1 MERDA
6 FRIGRR
12 LFLASTTLALAAVA
26 AFTPSAF
33 SAERVVLG
41 EYVTWV
47 DCVYCPAAG
56 MQINGM
62 VNTYGADGSH
72 AYMSGTL
79 AVVEYNVWDTYQQ
92 PWGALRAQN
101 FYGSI
106 FQGTPCFVMDGL
118 WDAYPTSSYM
128 SKFLTRQAVDTP
140 VTVSIVSE
148 ETSPNRYDTTV
159 TVCLEAGAAPV
170 DLRIYTMM
178 VEDHYPPV
186 FSYNRNGFRTATPTT
201 DVSLAPG
208 ECVEVNNLIAYFP
221 QISQDNLKLLAWAQ
235 EPNDHWPAD
244 VYQAAIDSFPFEPPA
259 PDPCP
264 WDCGNDDGEVGIND
278 FLSMLADWGG
288 PGPCDFDGG
297 GVIDINDFLQLL
309 AHWGP
314 CPE

>member
-6 FRIGRR
+6 FRLGRR
-12 LFLASTTLALAAVA
+12 LFVASTTLALTAVA

-47 DCVYCPAAG
+47 DCIYCPAAG
-56 MQINGM
+56 QQINTM
-62 VNTYGADGSH
+62 VNTYGADGNH
-72 AYMSGTL
+72 GTMSGTL
-79 AVVEYNVWDTYQQ
+79 AVVEYNVWDTYQL
-92 PWGALRAQN
+92 PWGSLRAQN
-101 FYGSI
+101 FYGAI

-118 WDAYPTSSYM
+118 WDAYPTSSYL

-148 ETSPNRYDTTV
+148 ETTPNRYDTTV

-186 FSYNRNGFRTATPTT
+186 FSYNRNGFRFAPATT
-201 DVSLAPG
+201 DVSLVAG
-208 ECVEVNNLIAYFP
+208 ECVEVNNLIPYFP
-221 QISQDNLKLLAWAQ
+221 VISQDNIKLLAWAQ
-235 EPNDHWPAD
+235 EPNNSWPAD

-259 PDPCP
+259 ADTCP
-264 WDCGNDDGEVGIND
+264 WDCGNDDGQVGIND
-278 FLSMLADWGG
+278 FLAMLADWGG
-288 PGPCDFDGG
+288 PGACDFDGND
-297 GVIDINDFLQLL
+297 VIDVVDFLDLL
-309 AHWGP
+309 ANWGP
-314 CPE
+314 CP